1 MAAFPQAN
9 KLAAYSSA
17 AAHGGVAAA
26 DPHKLVVMLMDGA
39 IERIRAAQGCITRG
53 ELGEKAQLLQ
63 RAIAIVGELQASL
76 DLSAGGQ
83 IAANLSELY
92 DYMNRRLLKA
102 TVENNV
108 EMLEEV
114 SKLLH
119 EIRGAWIS
127 IPAEAR
133 RK

>member
-108 EMLEEV
+108 DMLEEV

>member
-53 ELGEKAQLLQ
+53 EMGEKAQLLQ

-92 DYMNRRLLKA
+92 DYMTRTLLKA
-102 TVENNV
+102 TLENKV
-108 EMLEEV
+108 EMLDEV